1 MEGLAT
7 LKAASTP
14 KPDATAD
21 EVLALMFEQTGLFK
35 MPFLAYVEAA
45 GMKPPIPG
53 PLSQDRLNSLRRI
66 LEIHACE

>member
-1 MEGLAT
+1 MEAIIQSNLPSG
-7 LKAASTP
+7 P
-14 KPDATAD
+14 KSDATAD
-21 EVLALMFEQTGLFK
+21 EVLTLMFEQTGLFK

>member
-1 MEGLAT
+1 
-7 LKAASTP
+7 
-14 KPDATAD
+14 
-21 EVLALMFEQTGLFK
+21 MFEQTGLFK

>member
-1 MEGLAT
+1 MEAIAPMKLPT
-7 LKAASTP
+7 EP
-14 KPDATAD
+14 RPDATAD
-21 EVLALMFEQTGLFK
+21 EVLTLMFEQTGLFK